1 MGGRIALVLLLLA
14 VAAVVAVGCTS
25 GSTGVTGTGTG
36 GTNPTDNTGNTGG
49 TEGTN
54 PTDNT
59 GNTGGTGGPIRPTW
73 IGSEV
78 LRVEGNSLLI
88 PTEEVASGRMLHFSI
103 SAGEDG
109 KQDFMA
115 YDLGGETY
123 VRANV
128 CPPCKSVGFSLDGD
142 VLVCDSC
149 GTRFDA
155 NTGAGISGA
164 CKDFPKA
171 EVEKAISG
179 SDITIGINDLIAA
192 YENTEKPGWP

>member
-25 GSTGVTGTGTG
+25 GSTG
-36 GTNPTDNTGNTGG
+36 GTNPTTNPTGNTG
-49 TEGTN
+49 
-54 PTDNT
+54 NT
-59 GNTGGTGGPIRPTW
+59 GNTGGTGGPIQPTW

-88 PTEEVASGRMLHFSI
+88 PTEEVASGRMLHFSL
-103 SAGEDG
+103 SAGGAG

-128 CPPCKSVGFSLDGD
+128 CPPCRSVGFSLDGD
-142 VLVCDSC
+142 VLVCNSC
-149 GTRFDA
+149 GTRFAA

-171 EVEKAISG
+171 EATHAISG
-179 SDITIGINDLIAA
+179 SDITIGVSDLTAA